1 MICLLQASKVGA
13 ALIMAALFNA
23 CVPVSYYAVVSP
35 ALTGKVHRDGKPIEN
50 AVVSLEVPRGD
61 TCSFT
66 SEVSTRTDRDG
77 VFRFEAQK
85 EFELLGSVG
94 GISRFQVCIVDG
106 YARHQGWYE
115 RRSRGLDEKLI
126 LDCNV
131 QNPIPVFQD
140 TPTGKTMGI
149 CLAKRSF

>member
-1 MICLLQASKVGA
+1 M
-13 ALIMAALFNA
+13 
-23 CVPVSYYAVVSP
+23 SYYTVVSP

-50 AVVSLEVPRGD
+50 VVVSLEVPRAD

-77 VFRFEAQK
+77 AFRFDAQK
-85 EFELLGSVG
+85 EFQLLGSVG
-94 GISRFQVCIVDG
+94 GVSHYQVCLVDG
-106 YARHQGWYE
+106 YARYQGWYE
-115 RRSRGLDEKLI
+115 RRTGGIDQRLI

-149 CLAKRSF
+149 CRAKRSF